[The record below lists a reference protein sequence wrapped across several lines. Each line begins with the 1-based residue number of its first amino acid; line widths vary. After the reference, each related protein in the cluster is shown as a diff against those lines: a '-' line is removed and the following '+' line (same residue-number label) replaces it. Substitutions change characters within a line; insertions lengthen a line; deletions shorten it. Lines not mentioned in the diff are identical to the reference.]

1 MSNGSLAQLPPD
13 NIPEGLKLPDSPSVM
28 LLLPRNKY
36 LLGTETFSKTPKW
49 VYCPENQKITDVNLY
64 DGENLCLPAS
74 SENLSEQIILSSK
87 TVNELNREL
96 YSQMEPPGEHFS
108 TVLILQSILKSSNYV
123 SGQALTREFARAD
136 EREFMSMLGENPL
149 LFKIYW
155 AVRFAMVRNEM
166 EHVVQIERWT
176 KFHDVFEDYLAQNH
190 DGDFENDSGFR
201 IWFSILEM
209 PDEKIM
215 REINELEFSRDDIER
230 ALNQKVSPV
239 RIYNPNSGWLVL
251 ARFGFDEAGAF
262 FMWQYVKFDLWKKF
276 ESRRANIQDMI
287 LALWGAYEV
296 DQAVRERLK
305 YKKGEDVS

>member
-1 MSNGSLAQLPPD
+1 
-13 NIPEGLKLPDSPSVM
+13 
-28 LLLPRNKY
+28 
-36 LLGTETFSKTPKW
+36 
-49 VYCPENQKITDVNLY
+49 
-64 DGENLCLPAS
+64 
-74 SENLSEQIILSSK
+74 
-87 TVNELNREL
+87 
-96 YSQMEPPGEHFS
+96 
-108 TVLILQSILKSSNYV
+108 
-123 SGQALTREFARAD
+123 
-136 EREFMSMLGENPL
+136 MSMLGENPL